1 MHRLR
6 HRMDIAMAIGE
17 GVKAQ
22 GGNSVAATKLRIV
35 IVEDSA
41 IIRARLAESLTEI
54 PNLEIV
60 GLAETEQEAVTLL
73 RDSDWDAAILDLQLK
88 KGTGLGVLKALALVP
103 KPAHGKVIVFT
114 NYAFPQYRERSLT
127 LGADYF
133 FDKSREFHRVREV
146 LSELAVGNPSGSH

>member
-1 MHRLR
+1 
-6 HRMDIAMAIGE
+6 MASGE

-22 GGNSVAATKLRIV
+22 GGRSVGATKLRIV

-103 KPAHGKVIVFT
+103 RSAHGKVIVFT

-146 LSELAVGNPSGSH
+146 LSDLAVGNPSGSH

>member
-1 MHRLR
+1 MN
-6 HRMDIAMAIGE
+6 MAMSIGE
-17 GVKAQ
+17 RVEVQ

-73 RDSDWDAAILDLQLK
+73 KDADWDAAILDLQLK
-88 KGTGLGVLKALALVP
+88 KGTGLGVLKALALAP
-103 KPAHGKVIVFT
+103 KPAGSKVIVFT

-146 LSELAVGNPSGSH
+146 LSALAVGNPSGSH

>member
-1 MHRLR
+1 MN
-6 HRMDIAMAIGE
+6 IAMSLDE

-22 GGNSVAATKLRIV
+22 GGNSVAPTKLRIV

-73 RDSDWDAAILDLQLK
+73 RDADWDAAILDLQLK
-88 KGTGLGVLKALALVP
+88 KGTGLACSRRWRWLPSPRTA
-103 KPAHGKVIVFT
+103 
-114 NYAFPQYRERSLT
+114 RSSCLRT
-127 LGADYF
+127 TRFRNTA
-133 FDKSREFHRVREV
+133 S
-146 LSELAVGNPSGSH
+146 AA

>member
-1 MHRLR
+1 MS
-6 HRMDIAMAIGE
+6 IAMAIGE
-17 GVKAQ
+17 GVQVQ
-22 GGNSVAATKLRIV
+22 GGKSVAATKLRIV

-54 PNLEIV
+54 PNVEIV
-60 GLAETEQEAVTLL
+60 GMAETELEAVAIL
-73 RDSDWDAAILDLQLK
+73 RDTDWDAAVLDLQLK
-88 KGTGLGVLKALALVP
+88 KGTGLGVLKALVP
-103 KPAHGKVIVFT
+103 KPAHSKVIVFT

-146 LSELAVGNPSGSH
+146 LSDLAVAKPSDSH

>member
-1 MHRLR
+1 MNNA
-6 HRMDIAMAIGE
+6 IAFEE
-17 GVKAQ
+17 GVEVQ
-22 GGNSVAATKLRIV
+22 GGKSVAATKLRIV

-60 GLAETEQEAVTLL
+60 GLAETEQEAVALL
-73 RDSDWDAAILDLQLK
+73 RETDWDAAVLDLQLK

-103 KPAHGKVIVFT
+103 KPVNSKVIVFT
-114 NYAFPQYRERSLT
+114 NYAFPQYRERSLI

-146 LSELAVGNPSGSH
+146 LSDLAVGNPSGSH

>member
-1 MHRLR
+1 MSN
-6 HRMDIAMAIGE
+6 AMAIGE
-17 GVKAQ
+17 GVQVQ
-22 GGNSVAATKLRIV
+22 GGQSVAATKLRVV

-60 GLAETEQEAVTLL
+60 GLAETEQEAMALL
-73 RDSDWDAAILDLQLK
+73 RETDWDAAVLDLQLK

-103 KPAHGKVIVFT
+103 KPPHSKVIVFT

-146 LSELAVGNPSGSH
+146 LSDLAVANPSGSH

>member
-1 MHRLR
+1 MRWQSTKVSRLKAEIRWHNEIAHR
-6 HRMDIAMAIGE
+6 HRRGLGDY
-17 GVKAQ
+17 
-22 GGNSVAATKLRIV
+22 
-35 IVEDSA
+35 
-41 IIRARLAESLTEI
+41 RARLAESLTEI

-73 RDSDWDAAILDLQLK
+73 RDADWDAAILDLQLK

-103 KPAHGKVIVFT
+103 KPAHSKVIVFT

-146 LSELAVGNPSGSH
+146 LSDLAVGNPSGSH

>member
-1 MHRLR
+1 MN
-6 HRMDIAMAIGE
+6 IAMAIGE

-22 GGNSVAATKLRIV
+22 GENSVAATKLRIV

-73 RDSDWDAAILDLQLK
+73 QDADWDAAILDLQLK
-88 KGTGLGVLKALALVP
+88 KGTGLGVLKALALVA
-103 KPAHGKVIVFT
+103 KPAHGKIIVFT

-146 LSELAVGNPSGSH
+146 LSDLAIGNPSGSH